1 MTQMTILLVD
11 DHPLFLEGLQNL
23 LRARG
28 IAVVGMASD
37 GRQALE
43 LARDLNPDVVL
54 MDIQM
59 PVYDGLTATRL
70 IKAEM
75 PAIKIV
81 MLTVSADD
89 EHLFEA
95 IKSGAS
101 GYLLKSLD
109 ADQFFDLLDGVIRGE
124 AALPRNLA
132 ARVLQEFAQQAKR
145 SMPAVEVEENDSESD
160 LTPRQIDVLQL
171 VAQGLSNREIADRLF
186 VAESTVKYH
195 MREILSK
202 LHLRNRGQV
211 IAYALREGLVS
222 GTSAPSDP

>member
-1 MTQMTILLVD
+1 MTEMTILLVD

-28 IAVVGMASD
+28 IGVVGMASD
-37 GRQALE
+37 GMQALE
-43 LARDLNPDVVL
+43 MARSLKPSVIL

-59 PVYDGLTATRL
+59 PICDGLTATRL

-75 PAIKIV
+75 PGIKIV

-95 IKSGAS
+95 IKCGAS

-132 ARVLQEFAQQAKR
+132 ARVLQEFAQQAQR
-145 SMPAVEVEENDSESD
+145 STAPTETDETSTESD

-186 VAESTVKYH
+186 IAESTVKYH

-211 IAYALREGLVS
+211 IAYALREGLIP
-222 GTSAPSDP
+222 GNTAPPDR